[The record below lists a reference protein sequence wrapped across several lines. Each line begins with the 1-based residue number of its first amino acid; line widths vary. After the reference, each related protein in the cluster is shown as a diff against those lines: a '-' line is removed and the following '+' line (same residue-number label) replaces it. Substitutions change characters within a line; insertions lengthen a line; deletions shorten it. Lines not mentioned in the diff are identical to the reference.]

1 MIYLKNISDAQILM
15 IPRNGGIVTGEM
27 ALVMRNTTD
36 LQETT
41 LSVTDLNTSGL
52 YFNLAVALPLG
63 DRFADGEYQ
72 YSLKNGNIQVS
83 CGLLYVG
90 DLQSPSQHETT
101 ITYKQYESE

>member
-15 IPRNGGIVTGEM
+15 IPRNGEIVTGEM
-27 ALVMRNTTD
+27 TLGMRNTTD

-52 YFNLAVALPLG
+52 YFNLAVALPGGL
-63 DRFADGEYQ
+63 ADGEYQ

>member
-27 ALVMRNTTD
+27 TLMMRNTID

-52 YFNLAVALPLG
+52 YFNLAVSLPGGL
-63 DRFADGEYQ
+63 ADGEYQ

>member
-27 ALVMRNTTD
+27 TLVMRNTTD
-36 LQETT
+36 LHETT

-52 YFNLAVALPLG
+52 YFNLAVALPGGL
-63 DRFADGEYQ
+63 ADGEYQ

>member
-15 IPRNGGIVTGEM
+15 IPRNGEIVTGEM

-36 LQETT
+36 LRETT
-41 LSVTDLNTSGL
+41 LSVTDLNTSGI
-52 YFNLAVALPLG
+52 YFNLAVALPGGL
-63 DRFADGEYQ
+63 ADGEYQ
-72 YSLKNGNIQVS
+72 YSLKDGNIQLS

>member
-52 YFNLAVALPLG
+52 YFNLAISLPGGL
-63 DRFADGEYQ
+63 ADGEYQ

-83 CGLLYVG
+83 CGILYVG

>member
-27 ALVMRNTTD
+27 SLVMRNTTD
-36 LQETT
+36 QKETT

-52 YFNLAVALPLG
+52 YFNIAVALPRGL
-63 DRFADGEYQ
+63 ADGEYQ
-72 YSLKNGNIQVS
+72 YSLKNGDIQVS
-83 CGLLYVG
+83 CGILYVG
-90 DLQSPSQHETT
+90 NLQSPSQHETT

>member
-27 ALVMRNTTD
+27 TLVMRNTTD

-41 LSVTDLNTSGL
+41 ISVTDLNTSGL
-52 YFNLAVALPLG
+52 YFNLAVSLPGGL
-63 DRFADGEYQ
+63 ADGEYQ

-90 DLQSPSQHETT
+90 NLQSPSQHETT

>member
-1 MIYLKNISDAQILM
+1 MIYLKKISDAQILM
-15 IPRNGGIVTGEM
+15 ITRNGEIVTGEM
-27 ALVMRNTTD
+27 TLVMRNTTD
-36 LQETT
+36 LRETT
-41 LSVTDLNTSGL
+41 LSMTDLNTSGL
-52 YFNLAVALPLG
+52 YFNLAVALPGGL
-63 DRFADGEYQ
+63 ADGEYQ

>member
-15 IPRNGGIVTGEM
+15 IPKNGGIVTGEM
-27 ALVMRNTTD
+27 TLVMRNTTD

-52 YFNLAVALPLG
+52 YFNLAVALPGGL
-63 DRFADGEYQ
+63 ADGEYQ
-72 YSLKNGNIQVS
+72 YSLKNGDIQVS
-83 CGLLYVG
+83 CGILYVG

>member
-15 IPRNGGIVTGEM
+15 IPRNGEIVTGEM
-27 ALVMRNTTD
+27 SLVMRNTTD
-36 LQETT
+36 QQETT
-41 LSVTDLNTSGL
+41 LSMTDLNTSGL
-52 YFNLAVALPLG
+52 YFNLAVALPGGL
-63 DRFADGEYQ
+63 ADGEYQ
-72 YSLKNGNIQVS
+72 YSLKDGNIQVS

>member
-27 ALVMRNTTD
+27 SLVMRNTTD
-36 LQETT
+36 QQETT
-41 LSVTDLNTSGL
+41 LSMTDLNTSGL
-52 YFNLAVALPLG
+52 YFNLAVALPGGL
-63 DRFADGEYQ
+63 ADGEYQ
-72 YSLKNGNIQVS
+72 YSLKDGNIQLS

>member
-1 MIYLKNISDAQILM
+1 MIYLKNIKDAQILM
-15 IPRNGGIVTGEM
+15 IPRNGEIATGEM

-36 LQETT
+36 LRETT

-52 YFNLAVALPLG
+52 YFNLAVALPGGL
-63 DRFADGEYQ
+63 ADGEYQ

>member
-27 ALVMRNTTD
+27 TLVMRNTTD
-36 LQETT
+36 LHEIT

-52 YFNLAVALPLG
+52 YFNLAVALHGGL
-63 DRFADGEYQ
+63 ADGEYQ
-72 YSLKNGNIQVS
+72 YSLNDGNIQVS

>member
-15 IPRNGGIVTGEM
+15 IPRNGGIVTGKM
-27 ALVMRNTTD
+27 TLLMRNTTD

-52 YFNLAVALPLG
+52 YFNLAVALPGGL
-63 DRFADGEYQ
+63 ADGEYQ

-83 CGLLYVG
+83 CGLLYIG

>member
-27 ALVMRNTTD
+27 TLVMRNTTD

-52 YFNLAVALPLG
+52 YFNLAVALPGGL
-63 DRFADGEYQ
+63 ADGEYQ
-72 YSLKNGNIQVS
+72 YSLKDENIQVS

>member
-52 YFNLAVALPLG
+52 YFNLAVALPGGL
-63 DRFADGEYQ
+63 ADGEYQ

-83 CGLLYVG
+83 CGLLHVG

>member
-15 IPRNGGIVTGEM
+15 IPRNGEIVTGKM
-27 ALVMRNTTD
+27 TLLMRNTTD

-52 YFNLAVALPLG
+52 YFNLAVALPEGL
-63 DRFADGEYQ
+63 ADGEYQ

-83 CGLLYVG
+83 CGLLYVVE
-90 DLQSPSQHETT
+90 LQSPSQHETT

>member
-15 IPRNGGIVTGEM
+15 IPRNGRIVTGEM
-27 ALVMRNTTD
+27 TLVMRNTTD
-36 LQETT
+36 LQEIT

-52 YFNLAVALPLG
+52 YFNLAVALPGGL
-63 DRFADGEYQ
+63 ADGEYQ

>member
-27 ALVMRNTTD
+27 SLVMRNTTD

-52 YFNLAVALPLG
+52 YFNLAVSLPGGL
-63 DRFADGEYQ
+63 ADGEYQ

-90 DLQSPSQHETT
+90 NLQSPSQHETT

>member
-27 ALVMRNTTD
+27 SLVMRNTTD
-36 LQETT
+36 QQETT

-52 YFNLAVALPLG
+52 YFNLAVVLPGGL
-63 DRFADGEYQ
+63 ADGEYQ
-72 YSLKNGNIQVS
+72 YSLKDGNIQVS

-90 DLQSPSQHETT
+90 DLQSPSPYETT

>member
-1 MIYLKNISDAQILM
+1 MIYLKNISDAQVLM

-27 ALVMRNTTD
+27 TLVMRNTTD

-52 YFNLAVALPLG
+52 YFNLAVALPGGL
-63 DRFADGEYQ
+63 ADGEYQ

-90 DLQSPSQHETT
+90 DLQSPSQHETA

>member
-27 ALVMRNTTD
+27 TLVMRSTTD

-52 YFNLAVALPLG
+52 YFNLAVALPGGL
-63 DRFADGEYQ
+63 ADGEYQ
-72 YSLKNGNIQVS
+72 YSLKDGNIQVS

>member
-15 IPRNGGIVTGEM
+15 IPRNGGIVTREM
-27 ALVMRNTTD
+27 SLVMRNTTD
-36 LQETT
+36 QQETT

-52 YFNLAVALPLG
+52 YFNLAVALPGGL
-63 DRFADGEYQ
+63 ADGEYQ

>member
-27 ALVMRNTTD
+27 SLVIRNTTD
-36 LQETT
+36 LKETT
-41 LSVTDLNTSGL
+41 LSVTDLNTSGH
-52 YFNLAVALPLG
+52 YFNLAVALPGGL
-63 DRFADGEYQ
+63 ADGEYQ

-90 DLQSPSQHETT
+90 NLQRPSQHETT

>member
-27 ALVMRNTTD
+27 SLVMRNTTD

-52 YFNLAVALPLG
+52 YFNLAVALPGGL
-63 DRFADGEYQ
+63 ADGEYQ
-72 YSLKNGNIQVS
+72 YSLEDGNIQVS

>member
-27 ALVMRNTTD
+27 TLVMRNTTD
-36 LQETT
+36 LQEIT

-52 YFNLAVALPLG
+52 YFNLAVTLPGGL
-63 DRFADGEYQ
+63 ADGEYQ

-83 CGLLYVG
+83 CGILYVG

>member
-27 ALVMRNTTD
+27 TRVMRNTTD

-52 YFNLAVALPLG
+52 YFNLAVALPGGL
-63 DRFADGEYQ
+63 ADGEYQ

>member
-15 IPRNGGIVTGEM
+15 IPRNGGIVAGEM
-27 ALVMRNTTD
+27 SLVMRNTTD
-36 LQETT
+36 QQETT

-52 YFNLAVALPLG
+52 YFNLAVALPGGL
-63 DRFADGEYQ
+63 ADGEYQ

>member
-15 IPRNGGIVTGEM
+15 IPRNGEIATGEM
-27 ALVMRNTTD
+27 TLVMRNTTD

-52 YFNLAVALPLG
+52 YFNLAVALPGGL
-63 DRFADGEYQ
+63 ADGEYQ

>member
-1 MIYLKNISDAQILM
+1 MIYLKNISYAQSLM

-27 ALVMRNTTD
+27 SIVMRNTTD
-36 LQETT
+36 QQETT

-52 YFNLAVALPLG
+52 YFNIAVVLPGGL
-63 DRFADGEYQ
+63 ADGEYQ
-72 YSLKNGNIQVS
+72 YSLKDGDIQVS

>member
-15 IPRNGGIVTGEM
+15 IPRNGEIVTGEM

-36 LQETT
+36 QQQTT
-41 LSVTDLNTSGL
+41 LSVTDLNTSGI
-52 YFNLAVALPLG
+52 YFNLAVALPGGL
-63 DRFADGEYQ
+63 ADGEYQ
-72 YSLKNGNIQVS
+72 YSLKDGNIQLS

-101 ITYKQYESE
+101 ITYKQYE

>member
-27 ALVMRNTTD
+27 TLVMRNTTD
-36 LQETT
+36 LHEIT

-52 YFNLAVALPLG
+52 YFNLAVALPGGL
-63 DRFADGEYQ
+63 ADGEYQ

-90 DLQSPSQHETT
+90 NLQSPSQHETT